1 MSHIVRVSTRI
12 KCLEALRSAA
22 IRCGLVLVEGKT
34 RFRWYRPESDP
45 SSACSHVLQVASNP
59 QAWEIGVVHTGQDDQ
74 GVDEFELR
82 YDPHMG
88 ARGLME
94 HVSDP
99 VSDRGRGCDRL
110 LHYYATRHRCPRSHG
125 TFARA
130 GLRRGSGGCS
140 CSGHDLA
147 SGAFNSRAVDHRAV
161 AGEVA
166 RAIPAG
172 GTRASQSCHHPGTAT
187 AGEGAAK
194 GGSGETLRLWAGWS

>member
-110 LHYYATRHRCPRSHG
+110 LHYYAHETALLEMQAQGFVVQEQELEDGRLQLVCTR
-125 TFARA
+125 
-130 GLRRGSGGCS
+130 
-140 CSGHDLA
+140 
-147 SGAFNSRAVDHRAV
+147 
-161 AGEVA
+161 
-166 RAIPAG
+166 
-172 GTRASQSCHHPGTAT
+172 
-187 AGEGAAK
+187 
-194 GGSGETLRLWAGWS
+194 